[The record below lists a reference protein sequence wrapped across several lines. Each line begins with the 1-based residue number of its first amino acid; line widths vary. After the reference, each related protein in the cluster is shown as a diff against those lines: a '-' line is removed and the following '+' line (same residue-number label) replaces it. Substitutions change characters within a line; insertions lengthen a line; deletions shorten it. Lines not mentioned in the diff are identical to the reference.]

1 MSRSKRARSLHTSST
16 RPSRASPVCRR
27 VSPATAMRPPT
38 SRTMSDSTC
47 SASPTRTARPRRRC
61 VFGRT
66 RMARVR
72 QPVSA
77 RLNSSSSSRCLP
89 QSSSSWHSS
98 YGAAAKLESKEG
110 HRPAPRPPRKA
121 TRKEGTMVLVET
133 AGLTKVFGD
142 VRAVDD
148 LTVKIPDGAIG
159 LVGPNG
165 AGKTTFLRL
174 LLSLLQPTAGTA
186 KVLGRDIGDGVPV
199 RERIGYMPEHDCLV
213 PDMTGVGL
221 VSYMGRISGLDRDTA
236 MSRSHDVLQFVGVEE
251 ERYRKIA
258 EYSTGMKQK
267 IKLAQSMV
275 HDPQLY
281 IFDEPTTGLD
291 PKGRTEMLDLVGAI
305 ARSPGRNVVLSSHL
319 LPDVET
325 ICKYIIILDGGHQ
338 IAAGEL
344 TQLLAGSAD
353 RLRID
358 VRGDS
363 KEFARRLN
371 ERGLETE
378 ATPTGVHV
386 ARKPGVEGVIFEI
399 AKALGAEVRYMGRE
413 IRSLEEFFLELV
425 ERNEAAVSV

>member
-1 MSRSKRARSLHTSST
+1 MRRTSPPRGIGTCSPAKTSQSKRARSPHTSST
-16 RPSRASPVCRR
+16 RPWRGSLGFPQASRA
-27 VSPATAMRPPT
+27 
-38 SRTMSDSTC
+38 
-47 SASPTRTARPRRRC
+47 
-61 VFGRT
+61 G
-66 RMARVR
+66 
-72 QPVSA
+72 
-77 RLNSSSSSRCLP
+77 
-89 QSSSSWHSS
+89 
-98 YGAAAKLESKEG
+98 
-110 HRPAPRPPRKA
+110 A
-121 TRKEGTMVLVET
+121 TRKEGMKVLVET

-148 LTVKIPDGAIG
+148 LTVQIPDGAIG

-291 PKGRTEMLDLVGAI
+291 PRGRTEMLDLV
-305 ARSPGRNVVLSSHL
+305 R
-319 LPDVET
+319 T
-325 ICKYIIILDGGHQ
+325 
-338 IAAGEL
+338 
-344 TQLLAGSAD
+344 
-353 RLRID
+353 
-358 VRGDS
+358 
-363 KEFARRLN
+363 
-371 ERGLETE
+371 
-378 ATPTGVHV
+378 
-386 ARKPGVEGVIFEI
+386 
-399 AKALGAEVRYMGRE
+399 
-413 IRSLEEFFLELV
+413 
-425 ERNEAAVSV
+425 

>member
-1 MSRSKRARSLHTSST
+1 M
-16 RPSRASPVCRR
+16 
-27 VSPATAMRPPT
+27 
-38 SRTMSDSTC
+38 
-47 SASPTRTARPRRRC
+47 
-61 VFGRT
+61 FG
-66 RMARVR
+66 
-72 QPVSA
+72 
-77 RLNSSSSSRCLP
+77 
-89 QSSSSWHSS
+89 
-98 YGAAAKLESKEG
+98 E
-110 HRPAPRPPRKA
+110 
-121 TRKEGTMVLVET
+121 
-133 AGLTKVFGD
+133 

-148 LTVKIPDGAIG
+148 LSVAIPEGAIG

-174 LLSLLQPTAGTA
+174 LLGLVRPTAGTA
-186 KVLGRDIGDGVPV
+186 KVLGHDIGEGIPI
-199 RERIGYMPEHDCLV
+199 RERVGYMPEHDCLI

-221 VSYMGRISGLDRDTA
+221 VTYMGRISGLDANTA
-236 MSRSHDVLQFVGVEE
+236 ISRAHDVLQFVGVEE

-378 ATPTGVHV
+378 ATPTGVRV
-386 ARKPGVEGVIFEI
+386 ARKPGVEAAIFET
-399 AKALGAEVRYMGRE
+399 AKAVGAEVRYLGRE

-425 ERNEAAVSV
+425 QRNEARGA

>member
-1 MSRSKRARSLHTSST
+1 
-16 RPSRASPVCRR
+16 
-27 VSPATAMRPPT
+27 
-38 SRTMSDSTC
+38 
-47 SASPTRTARPRRRC
+47 
-61 VFGRT
+61 
-66 RMARVR
+66 
-72 QPVSA
+72 
-77 RLNSSSSSRCLP
+77 
-89 QSSSSWHSS
+89 
-98 YGAAAKLESKEG
+98 
-110 HRPAPRPPRKA
+110 
-121 TRKEGTMVLVET
+121 VLVET

-148 LTVKIPDGAIG
+148 LTVQIPDGAIG

-291 PKGRTEMLDLVGAI
+291 PRGRTEMLDLVRTI
-305 ARSPGRNVVLSSHL
+305 AKSPGRNVLLSSHL

-325 ICKYIIILDGGHQ
+325 ICKYVVILDGGHQ

-344 TQLLAGSAD
+344 SQLLTGSTD

-358 VRGDS
+358 VRGDQPA
-363 KEFARRLN
+363 FARLLKEAGFEADTGPTGLHVTRQP
-371 ERGLETE
+371 GLESAVFDT
-378 ATPTGVHV
+378 
-386 ARKPGVEGVIFEI
+386 
-399 AKALGAEVRYMGRE
+399 AKALGAEVRYMGKE
-413 IRSLEEFFLELV
+413 IRSLEELFLELV
-425 ERNEAAVSV
+425 ARTEKRGA

>member
-1 MSRSKRARSLHTSST
+1 
-16 RPSRASPVCRR
+16 
-27 VSPATAMRPPT
+27 
-38 SRTMSDSTC
+38 
-47 SASPTRTARPRRRC
+47 
-61 VFGRT
+61 VFG
-66 RMARVR
+66 
-72 QPVSA
+72 
-77 RLNSSSSSRCLP
+77 
-89 QSSSSWHSS
+89 
-98 YGAAAKLESKEG
+98 E
-110 HRPAPRPPRKA
+110 
-121 TRKEGTMVLVET
+121 
-133 AGLTKVFGD
+133 

-148 LTVKIPDGAIG
+148 LSVSIPEGAIG

-174 LLSLLQPTAGTA
+174 LLGLVRPTTGTA
-186 KVLGRDIGDGVPV
+186 KVLGHNIAEGIPV
-199 RERIGYMPEHDCLV
+199 RERIGYMPEHDCLI

-221 VSYMGRISGLDRDTA
+221 VTLMGRVSGLDADTA
-236 MSRSHDVLQFVGVEE
+236 ISRAHDVLQFVGVEE

-291 PKGRTEMLDLVGAI
+291 PRGRTEMLDLVRVI
-305 ARSPGRNVVLSSHL
+305 ANSPGRNVVLSSHL

-325 ICKYIIILDGGHQ
+325 ICKYVVILDGGHQ

-344 TQLLAGSAD
+344 SQLLSGAAD

-358 VRGDS
+358 VRGDRVA
-363 KEFARRLN
+363 FARRLQ
-371 ERGLETE
+371 ETGVEAE

-386 ARKPGVEGVIFEI
+386 ARKPGVEAAIFET

-425 ERNEAAVSV
+425 ERSEAVVGA